1 MSTLKF
7 VEKEPEEGTPTLGVV
22 YHVTRQWEIRGLTG
36 FEPIGW
42 VVEEEPRPEEEGL
55 GYRIEDEFTKEE
67 LTSILNAV
75 RAVRKSFKDFQEE
88 TREEE
93 GHSVESKEVSD
104 EQHQKDIQ
112 MVLDGGVAG
121 C

>member
-42 VVEEEPRPEEEGL
+42 VVEEEPHEEEAHPTVLGGL
-55 GYRIEDEFTKEE
+55 SRPRSED
-67 LTSILNAV
+67 
-75 RAVRKSFKDFQEE
+75 
-88 TREEE
+88 
-93 GHSVESKEVSD
+93 
-104 EQHQKDIQ
+104 
-112 MVLDGGVAG
+112 
-121 C
+121 